1 MHFRDIE
8 KLWAELPNTLW
19 MKWETLDVL
28 VTPDNHF
35 NDARISNVLF
45 MFLWKALFESRVEI
59 SKSEYFTYHTVNKKL
74 SPYLYM

>member
-35 NDARISNVLF
+35 NGARISILLF
-45 MFLWKALFESRVEI
+45 IFWMKALFDIRVEI
-59 SKSEYFTYHTVNKKL
+59 YVFK
-74 SPYLYM
+74 

>member
-8 KLWAELPNTLW
+8 KLWAELPNTLC

-35 NDARISNVLF
+35 NDARISILLF
-45 MFLWKALFESRVEI
+45 IFWMKALFDIRVEMY
-59 SKSEYFTYHTVNKKL
+59 EFE
-74 SPYLYM
+74 

>member
-8 KLWAELPNTLW
+8 KLWAELPNTLC

-35 NDARISNVLF
+35 NGARISIQLF
-45 MFLWKALFESRVEI
+45 IFLVKALFQIHVEI
-59 SKSEYFTYHTVNKKL
+59 YEFE
-74 SPYLYM
+74 

>member
-8 KLWAELPNTLW
+8 KLWAELPNTLC

-35 NDARISNVLF
+35 NEARFSNVLF
-45 MFLWKALFESRVEI
+45 MYLVKALFEYLVEI
-59 SKSEYFTYHTVNKKL
+59 FEFEWN
-74 SPYLYM
+74 YLNFILIRYIFIH